1 MLSNLDCIKS
11 DAFATIDFSH
21 YQRDTFMHRESADV
35 IDHHCT
41 PFNCYRDKMLAYF
54 VTGGEYGDIY
64 RIKGMGRKLFKLDLP
79 MIDKQLLP
87 YRSIGGKR
95 MD

>member
-1 MLSNLDCIKS
+1 
-11 DAFATIDFSH
+11 
-21 YQRDTFMHRESADV
+21 MHRESAAV

-41 PFNCYRDKMLAYF
+41 PLNCYRDEMLAYF
-54 VTGGEYGDIY
+54 VTSGEQSDIY
-64 RIKGMGRKLFKLDLP
+64 RIEGMGRKLFKLDLP

-87 YRSIGGKR
+87 YRSIGGKK